1 MPIDEI
7 QKAEPEGVRNR
18 RLVEGTPTGQQ
29 TFGDLG
35 SSRCIES
42 IALPQNNPTAKAAF
56 ACGIF
61 GLLLSL
67 IAVLALVKSHYVWTT
82 DVSYVGFG
90 LIAAL
95 LGFSA
100 CILAFCGLVH
110 LSTRPASGGL
120 GWAMAGGA
128 CGLIAIVLCCAGF
141 IDLLGY
147 AG

>member
-1 MPIDEI
+1 MTRDDI
-7 QKAEPEGVRNR
+7 QKAEPEGVGNR
-18 RLVEGTPTGQQ
+18 RLVEGMPIGQQ

-61 GLLLSL
+61 GLLLSVF
-67 IAVLALVKSHYVWTT
+67 AVLALVKSHYVWTT

-90 LIAAL
+90 FIAAL

-100 CILAFCGLVH
+100 CILAFCSLVH
-110 LSTRPASGGL
+110 LSMRRDSGGL
-120 GWAMAGGA
+120 GWALAGGV

-141 IDLLGY
+141 IDLLGN